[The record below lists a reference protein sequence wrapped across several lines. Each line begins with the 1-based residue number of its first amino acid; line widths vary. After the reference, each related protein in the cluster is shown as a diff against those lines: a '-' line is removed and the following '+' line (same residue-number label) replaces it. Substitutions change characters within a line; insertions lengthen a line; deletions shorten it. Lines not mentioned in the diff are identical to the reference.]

1 MTEFR
6 LPSLGA
12 DMEAATLVEWH
23 VQPGATVKR
32 GEVLVS
38 VETDKGIIDVEG
50 FDDGVLEKILV
61 PVDTKVAVGTP
72 LALIRVGNEVMPSP
86 APAAPVQTAAQ
97 KTTLQTSAAVATK
110 AAVAEDSRQRVS
122 PAARKR
128 ARELN
133 VAVENVKG
141 TGPHGAITIED
152 IERAAKSAPAAV
164 PVAPAAGSAIVDP
177 MRRAIAAAMEKSKRE
192 IPHYYLTH
200 TIDMSVALDWLET
213 QNKTRAVTERL
224 VYGVLLVKAVALAV
238 QKTPEL
244 NGWWQNRAFKAAP
257 SFNVGMVLSLRQG
270 GMVVP
275 VLPQANEKNL
285 SVLMQ
290 EFLDVVARARSG
302 RLRSSDLAPG
312 SITITSLGEQGVESV
327 VPVIYPPQVAIVGF
341 GAVLER
347 PWVVKD
353 GSVKGSVE
361 SRRVM
366 QVTLAAD
373 HRASDGA
380 NGSRFLN
387 TLDQLLQ
394 QPEKLL

>member
-1 MTEFR
+1 MPEFR

-23 VQPGATVKR
+23 VQPGAIVKR

-61 PVDTKVAVGTP
+61 PANTKVSVGTP
-72 LALIRVGNEVMPSP
+72 LAFIRVENETSI
-86 APAAPVQTAAQ
+86 VQQ
-97 KTTLQTSAAVATK
+97 PPKDDRL
-110 AAVAEDSRQRVS
+110 RVS
-122 PAARKR
+122 PVARKR

-133 VAVENVKG
+133 VVVENLQG
-141 TGPHGAITIED
+141 TGPRGAITIED
-152 IERAAKSAPAAV
+152 VERAATTVPAAESASV
-164 PVAPAAGSAIVDP
+164 PAAAVAIDP
-177 MRRAIAAAMEKSKRE
+177 MRKAIAAAMEKSKRE

-200 TIDMSVALDWLET
+200 TIDMSVALDWLEA

-224 VYGVLLVKAVALAV
+224 VYGVLLVKAVALALL
-238 QKTPEL
+238 KTPEL
-244 NGWWQNRAFKAAP
+244 NGWWEKGVFKAAP
-257 SFNVGMVLSLRQG
+257 SFDVGMVLTLRQG

-275 VLPQANEKNL
+275 VLSQANKKNL
-285 SVLMQ
+285 PVLMQ

-302 RLRSSDLAPG
+302 HLRSSDLAPG
-312 SITITSLGEQGVESV
+312 SITITSLGEQGVERV

-347 PWVVKD
+347 PW
-353 GSVKGSVE
+353 SVGGKIE
-361 SRRVM
+361 SRQVM

-380 NGSRFLN
+380 SGSRFLK

>member
-23 VQPGATVKR
+23 AQPGATVKR

-61 PVDTKVAVGTP
+61 SVDTKVSVGTP
-72 LALIRVGNEVMPSP
+72 LALIRVEGEAAASTEAMATPKIAASQISASQVV
-86 APAAPVQTAAQ
+86 APAST
-97 KTTLQTSAAVATK
+97 
-110 AAVAEDSRQRVS
+110 EDSRLRVS

-133 VAVENVKG
+133 VAVENVQG
-141 TGPHGAITIED
+141 TGPRGAITIED
-152 IERAAKSAPAAV
+152 VERTVKSVTAPTAT
-164 PVAPAAGSAIVDP
+164 PVAAAAGSVMVDP

-192 IPHYYLTH
+192 IPHYYLIH
-200 TIDMSVALDWLET
+200 TIDMRVALDWLKT
-213 QNKTRAVTERL
+213 QNANRAVAERL

-238 QKTPEL
+238 QKTPAL
-244 NGWWQNRAFKAAP
+244 NGWWHNGAFKAAT
-257 SFNVGMVLSLRQG
+257 SMDVGVVLSLRQG

-285 SVLMQ
+285 SMLMQ
-290 EFLDVVARARSG
+290 EFLDVVARARGS

-347 PWVVKD
+347 PW
-353 GSVKGSVE
+353 SVE
-361 SRRVM
+361 GKIESRPLV

-380 NGSRFLN
+380 CGSRFLN
-387 TLDQLLQ
+387 TLNQLLQ